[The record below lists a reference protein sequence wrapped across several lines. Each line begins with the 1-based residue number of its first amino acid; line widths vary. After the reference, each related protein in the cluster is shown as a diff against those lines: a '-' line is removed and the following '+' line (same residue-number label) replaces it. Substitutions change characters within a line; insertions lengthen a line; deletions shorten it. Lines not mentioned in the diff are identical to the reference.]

1 MKLTIQ
7 LISPYKW
14 GKGWTASS
22 DEHELFDQNSEK
34 ILDELN
40 IPHER
45 SSHGVP
51 QAQDNWKSAY
61 MHPMEFTFE
70 EVSEARAREILE
82 VVKNNAKGFY
92 SVGSAMLRDG
102 DKRTEL

>member
-7 LISPYKW
+7 IISPYKW

-22 DEHELFDQNSEK
+22 DEGELFDQNSEK

-45 SSHGVP
+45 SGHGVP
-51 QAQDNWKSAY
+51 QAQGNWKLAY
-61 MHPMEFTFE
+61 MHPMDFSFD
-70 EVSEARAREILE
+70 EVSEDRAREILE
-82 VVKNNAKGFY
+82 VVKKHSKGFY
-92 SVGSAMLRDG
+92 SVGSAIVRDG
-102 DKRTEL
+102 DNRIEL